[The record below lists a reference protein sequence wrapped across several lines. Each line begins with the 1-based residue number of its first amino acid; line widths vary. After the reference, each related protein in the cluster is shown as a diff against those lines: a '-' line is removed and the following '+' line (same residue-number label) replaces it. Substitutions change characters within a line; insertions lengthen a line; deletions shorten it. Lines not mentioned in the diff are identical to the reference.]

1 MPYVLCLKC
10 GHEACLFEKS
20 EAGKFRLFCQHGIIK
35 SLAHFDLCQDEAE
48 FECSK
53 CAGIEVKVNDWPVR
67 KVKR

>member
-1 MPYVLCLKC
+1 MAVND
-10 GHEACLFEKS
+10 EACLFEKS
-20 EAGKFRLFCQHGIIK
+20 EAGKFTLFCPHGIIK

-48 FECSK
+48 FECPK